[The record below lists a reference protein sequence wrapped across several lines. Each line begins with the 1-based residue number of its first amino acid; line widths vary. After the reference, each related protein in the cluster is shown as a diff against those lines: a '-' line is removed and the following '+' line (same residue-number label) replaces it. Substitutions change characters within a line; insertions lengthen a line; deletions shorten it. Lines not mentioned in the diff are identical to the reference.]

1 MSRRMTRYNI
11 VERAIDFWSSWKFSS
26 MESIKN
32 VIQQSIWQISYKY
45 KIIKWYNITQAIKI
59 IKKGKD
65 SHEICFCFR
74 FYEINMSPTRWF
86 PYPQRLKCK
95 FSCSHMWIWKY
106 ENIST
111 CFILYILV
119 RAWLWSNSRNIF

>member
-1 MSRRMTRYNI
+1 MWVPYPPKKKEVSRRMTRYNI

-59 IKKGKD
+59 IKKKGKI
-65 SHEICFCFR
+65 H
-74 FYEINMSPTRWF
+74 M
-86 PYPQRLKCK
+86 K
-95 FSCSHMWIWKY
+95 FVFVFVFMRSIWAQQDDFHTPKG
-106 ENIST
+106 
-111 CFILYILV
+111 
-119 RAWLWSNSRNIF
+119 